1 MRFLKFSLL
10 LTLILLTEQNHK
22 YDVLLE
28 GKSGVQVTSKLV
40 KVSDIAKITPISNL
54 DLALAVGKVAVLE
67 SLRPGETVILKGQ
80 DVLEKL
86 REKGFRLD
94 AIGYVFPTE
103 LTVTRI
109 SGSLSKEEFKQFL
122 TTTVFRGRDVEVLDV
137 QVSSVVLP
145 NDPRILEL
153 INFSENN
160 QSLTATLLVGNEEET
175 VSVDAQVTFREFKQ
189 LPVFVFS
196 ANKGQKI
203 TEDMLVLRR
212 VSASSVLRDSLPLEE
227 CVGRVLSANV
237 KAGEVCTLSK
247 TMKELLLRK
256 KEPVEVVYESG
267 GLTVKM
273 LGESLSDAG
282 IGDIVMVKN
291 LSSGRIVQGVLS
303 KDKKV
308 LIQ

>member
-1 MRFLKFSLL
+1 
-10 LTLILLTEQNHK
+10 
-22 YDVLLE
+22 
-28 GKSGVQVTSKLV
+28 LV

-67 SLRPGETVILKGQ
+67 SLRPGETVIIKGQ

-86 REKGFRLD
+86 KEKGFRLD

-109 SGSLSKEEFKQFL
+109 SGSLSKGEIKQFL

-153 INFSENN
+153 VNFSENN

-175 VSVDAQVTFREFKQ
+175 ASVDAQVTFREFKQ

>member
-1 MRFLKFSLL
+1 MRFLKFNLL
-10 LTLILLTEQNHK
+10 LTLILLAEQNHR

-28 GKSGVQVTSKLV
+28 GKSVVQVNSKLV

-67 SLRPGETVILKGQ
+67 SLRPGETVIIKGQ

-86 REKGFRLD
+86 KEKGFRLD

-109 SGSLSKEEFKQFL
+109 SGSLSKEEIKQFL

-137 QVSSVVLP
+137 QVSSLVLP
-145 NDPRILEL
+145 NDPKILEL
-153 INFSENN
+153 VNFSENN

-175 VSVDAQVTFREFKQ
+175 ASVDAQVTFREFKQ

-282 IGDIVMVKN
+282 IGDIVMVRN

>member
-28 GKSGVQVTSKLV
+28 GKSVVQVTSKLV
-40 KVSDIAKITPISNL
+40 KVSDISKITPISNL

-86 REKGFRLD
+86 REKGFKLD

-109 SGSLSKEEFKQFL
+109 SGSLSKEEIKQFL

-145 NDPRILEL
+145 NDPKILEL
-153 INFSENN
+153 VNFSENN

-196 ANKGQKI
+196 ANKGHKI

-247 TMKELLLRK
+247 TLKELLLRK

>member
-10 LTLILLTEQNHK
+10 LTLILLAEQNHK

-28 GKSGVQVTSKLV
+28 GKPDVQVTSKLV

-67 SLRPGETVILKGQ
+67 SLRPGETVFIKGQ

-86 REKGFRLD
+86 GEKGFRLD

-109 SGSLSKEEFKQFL
+109 SGSLSKEEIKQFL

-153 INFSENN
+153 VNFSENN

-196 ANKGQKI
+196 ANKGHKI

-247 TMKELLLRK
+247 TLKELLLRK

-267 GLTVKM
+267 RLTVKM

>member
-10 LTLILLTEQNHK
+10 LTLILLAEQNHK

-28 GKSGVQVTSKLV
+28 GKSVVQVTSKLV
-40 KVSDIAKITPISNL
+40 KVSDISKITPISNL

-86 REKGFRLD
+86 REKGFKLD

-109 SGSLSKEEFKQFL
+109 SGSLSKEEIKQFL

-153 INFSENN
+153 VNFSENN

-196 ANKGQKI
+196 ANKGHKI

-247 TMKELLLRK
+247 TLKELLLRK

>member
-10 LTLILLTEQNHK
+10 LTLILLAEQNHR

-28 GKSGVQVTSKLV
+28 GKSVVQVNSKLV

-67 SLRPGETVILKGQ
+67 SLRPGETVIIKGQ

-86 REKGFRLD
+86 KEKGFRLD

-109 SGSLSKEEFKQFL
+109 SGSLSKEEIKQFL

-137 QVSSVVLP
+137 QVSSLVLP
-145 NDPRILEL
+145 NDPKILEL
-153 INFSENN
+153 VNFSENN

-175 VSVDAQVTFREFKQ
+175 ASVDAQVTFREFKQ

-282 IGDIVMVKN
+282 IGDIVMVRN

>member
-10 LTLILLTEQNHK
+10 LTLILLAEQNHK

-28 GKSGVQVTSKLV
+28 GKPDVQVTSKLV

-67 SLRPGETVILKGQ
+67 SLRPGETVFIKGQ

-86 REKGFRLD
+86 GEKGFRLD

-109 SGSLSKEEFKQFL
+109 SGSLSKEEIKQFL

-153 INFSENN
+153 VNFSENN

-189 LPVFVFS
+189 LPVFVFP

-247 TMKELLLRK
+247 TLKELLLRK

-267 GLTVKM
+267 RLTVKM

-282 IGDIVMVKN
+282 VGDIVMVKN

>member
-10 LTLILLTEQNHK
+10 LTLILLAEQNHR

-28 GKSGVQVTSKLV
+28 GKSVVQVNSKLV

-67 SLRPGETVILKGQ
+67 SLRPGETVIIKGQ

-86 REKGFRLD
+86 KEKGFRLD

-109 SGSLSKEEFKQFL
+109 SGSLSKEEIKQFL

-137 QVSSVVLP
+137 QVSSLVLP
-145 NDPRILEL
+145 NDPKILEL
-153 INFSENN
+153 VNFSENN

-175 VSVDAQVTFREFKQ
+175 ASVDAQVTFREFKQ

-247 TMKELLLRK
+247 TIKELLLRK

>member
-1 MRFLKFSLL
+1 MTFLKFSLL
-10 LTLILLTEQNHK
+10 LTLILLAEQNHK

-28 GKSGVQVTSKLV
+28 GKSVVQVNSKLV
-40 KVSDIAKITPISNL
+40 KVSDISKITPISNL

-67 SLRPGETVILKGQ
+67 SLRPGETVILKGE

-86 REKGFRLD
+86 RDKGFRLD

-109 SGSLSKEEFKQFL
+109 SGSLSKEEIKQFL

-153 INFSENN
+153 VNFSENN
-160 QSLTATLLVGNEEET
+160 QSLSATLLVGNEEET
-175 VSVDAQVTFREFKQ
+175 VSVDAQVNFREFKQ

-227 CVGRVLSANV
+227 CVGRVLVANV
-237 KAGEVCTLSK
+237 KAGEVCSLSK